1 MRSYRGYFIPSCPTA
16 AFAGG
21 NATVSISFIG
31 SSAMLS
37 DMTCVETVRDDFTDT
52 RSDHYPLMTEF
63 RVYGTK
69 QL

>member
-1 MRSYRGYFIPSCPTA
+1 MRSYRGYFIPSWPTA

-21 NATVSISFIG
+21 NATRIDFIYG

>member
-1 MRSYRGYFIPSCPTA
+1 
-16 AFAGG
+16 
-21 NATVSISFIG
+21 
-31 SSAMLS
+31 MLS